1 MNIEKE
7 LKKNGITVIDKLDT
21 LSINTLAKNI
31 AQKLCRAFPNQR
43 FIAQKLFIAISR
55 IPMYY
60 AEMPEG
66 LSEANY
72 FYKNSSIYFSA
83 GLSLDEIEKFAI
95 HEVIH
100 YLQEVKDKRGNLK
113 KLGLCVFTSSKE
125 YGMALNEA
133 AVQLATSK
141 ALRHNYEMVKYYDI
155 AFSTTS
161 PTYYPILCNLVA
173 QLVYI
178 TNENDFYDSM
188 FSATTQFQQNIIQA
202 CGEKV
207 FFYVQDMLDRIL
219 YAEEKI
225 INLNNKLLNISCTD
239 SQAAKYGKKISTYKN
254 TLKKLYFE
262 TQNIIFTSYFD
273 NEIKKLVT
281 TADIDEYRYK
291 LYNFKNYLGS
301 TDGYTFFNDYYV
313 QQMEALD
320 IKYDSIINN
329 VSLVPVNTSKWQNI
343 LHSLKNVFSLKGEK
357 RYNVN

>member
-72 FYKNSSIYFSA
+72 FYKNSSIYFRA

-155 AFSTTS
+155 A
-161 PTYYPILCNLVA
+161 I
-173 QLVYI
+173 
-178 TNENDFYDSM
+178 
-188 FSATTQFQQNIIQA
+188 
-202 CGEKV
+202 
-207 FFYVQDMLDRIL
+207 
-219 YAEEKI
+219 
-225 INLNNKLLNISCTD
+225 
-239 SQAAKYGKKISTYKN
+239 
-254 TLKKLYFE
+254 
-262 TQNIIFTSYFD
+262 
-273 NEIKKLVT
+273 
-281 TADIDEYRYK
+281 
-291 LYNFKNYLGS
+291 
-301 TDGYTFFNDYYV
+301 
-313 QQMEALD
+313 
-320 IKYDSIINN
+320 
-329 VSLVPVNTSKWQNI
+329 
-343 LHSLKNVFSLKGEK
+343 
-357 RYNVN
+357 